1 MAPAPIQWHT
11 PAKRAPNAPEVP
23 HWKWERYREL
33 LKQLY
38 MGENKTL
45 DQVMDHM
52 STQFG
57 FSPSCVHNGPLAVLA
72 MTCPAAM
79 YENLLTAPF
88 SKRQYTL
95 QFKHWHYY
103 KKSSRRRPLPTDS
116 DPPTPLSIPDIPSE
130 KPTHGIKPRDIN
142 PSPSPVI
149 SEREAQPDTHAP
161 IAGQPFSEV
170 HLFIMEPPAQP
181 PLSAGT
187 TLSTV
192 NEYQYKAPPQ
202 GIELMMEDEIHSDE
216 LSEGPAPLS
225 LCVVPDDPKSRLLFA
240 IDEEDLPN
248 PSLTRTSRTS
258 TDDSSSLDCV
268 NLSSFGSG
276 SNEVHALMNV
286 EDFGYAATS
295 YHSQVGIEFRNH
307 GWAANFIF

>member
-1 MAPAPIQWHT
+1 MVPAPIRWHT
-11 PAKRAPNAPEVP
+11 TAKRAPNAPEVP

-57 FSPSCVHNGPLAVLA
+57 FSPSCVHNGPLVVLTT
-72 MTCPAAM
+72 TCPATM
-79 YENLLTAPF
+79 YEDFLTAPF

-95 QFKHWHYY
+95 QFNHWHYY
-103 KKSSRRRPLPTDS
+103 KKSSRRRPLPTES
-116 DPPTPLSIPDIPSE
+116 DPLTPLSIPDIPSE
-130 KPTHGIKPRDIN
+130 KPIHGIKPRDIN

-149 SEREAQPDTHAP
+149 SKREAQPDIHAP

-170 HLFIMEPPAQP
+170 HPFIMESPAQP
-181 PLSAGT
+181 PLSVGT

-192 NEYQYKAPPQ
+192 NKHQYKVPPQ
-202 GIELMMEDEIHSDE
+202 GIERMIEDEIHSDE
-216 LSEGPAPLS
+216 LSEGPARLN

-248 PSLTRTSRTS
+248 PSLTRASRTS
-258 TDDSSSLDCV
+258 TDDLISLDYV